1 MKKCKI
7 KSLCSGLALA
17 IALMVPSLN
26 VYAAEESYTVTFR
39 PGNVGYFATSANP
52 EGDKQA
58 MATEVAAQEYGA
70 YSYEVT
76 KNGAIKVTV
85 APGSTVPNAPTYVQ
99 TQTGYFV
106 KDASSWG
113 PAGGN
118 VDRNQDY
125 VVDYGKLVDGVEYT
139 VKYVDSV
146 SGESIAPV
154 YIAQANIGDTRSVTA
169 PSQIVISGSTVY
181 NLTSAPSLSVLLDA
195 DASKN
200 VLTFSY
206 TMQAPGT
213 EIEEIFISEDGEIIT
228 TTEYVNGTTVG
239 GTTVV
244 AGAGAGAG
252 AVAGGAAAA
261 DGAAAPQEEQQ
272 FVEIEDEQTP
282 LAAGNASQEDQ
293 SDDLVNI
300 DDEEVPL
307 AAPQGSVANMALIGA
322 SLFAVAAVALAIVWL
337 WMKKK
342 RMTVKNISD
351 EE

>member
-1 MKKCKI
+1 MKKRRI
-7 KSLCSGLALA
+7 QSLCSGLALA
-17 IALMVPSLN
+17 IALLVPSLN
-26 VYAAEESYTVTFR
+26 AYAAEESYTVTFR

-52 EGDKQA
+52 EGDKQV
-58 MATEVAAQEYGA
+58 MAAEVAAQEYGA

-99 TQTGYFV
+99 AQAGYFV
-106 KDASSWG
+106 KEASSWG
-113 PAGGN
+113 PAGGT

-139 VKYVDSV
+139 VKYVDSA

-154 YIAQANIGDTRSVTA
+154 YIAQANVGDTRIVTA

-181 NLTSAPSLSVLLDA
+181 NLTSASTLSLLLDK

-206 TMQAPGT
+206 TMVAPGT
-213 EIEEIFISEDGEIIT
+213 EIEEILISEDGEIIT

-244 AGAGAGAG
+244 AGADAGAG
-252 AVAGGAAAA
+252 AVAGGAAAG
-261 DGAAAPQEEQQ
+261 GAAAPQEEQQ
-272 FVEIEDEQTP
+272 LVEIGDEETP
-282 LAAGNASQEDQ
+282 LAGNASQEEQ

-300 DDEEVPL
+300 GDEEVPL
-307 AAPQGSVANMALIGA
+307 AAPEGSVANMALIGA

-342 RMTVKNISD
+342 RMTVKNVSD